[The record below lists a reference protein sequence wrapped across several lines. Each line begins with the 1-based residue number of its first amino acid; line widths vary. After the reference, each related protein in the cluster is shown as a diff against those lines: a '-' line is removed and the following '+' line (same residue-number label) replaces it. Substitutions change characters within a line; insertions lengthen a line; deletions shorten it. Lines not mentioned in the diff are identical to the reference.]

1 MMPGLAWLR
10 PLRQQPF
17 SLMARTSE
25 LVLCV
30 CRLATGVY
38 SSPETE
44 RPVFQNVAPEMTEF
58 VKQDFLTSGKY
69 GKVLWIGQINHCEG
83 PTCEL
88 GNSSVYFFDN

>member
-44 RPVFQNVAPEMTEF
+44 RPVFQDVASEIT
-58 VKQDFLTSGKY
+58 VIVRQDFLTSGKY
-69 GKVLWIGQINHCEG
+69 GKVWWIGQIIHCDG
-83 PTCEL
+83 PTREL

>member
-44 RPVFQNVAPEMTEF
+44 RPVFQDVASEIT
-58 VKQDFLTSGKY
+58 VIVRQDFLTSGKY